1 MTDTTPKQYSVT
13 VIEVIVHTRTVTA
26 ANERDANDIVRFH
39 WDEVGADGF
48 DTQSLGCTELLV
60 TDEVQP

>member
-13 VIEVIVHTRTVTA
+13 VIEVLVHTRTVTA
-26 ANERDANDIVRFH
+26 ANEPDENDIVRFH
-39 WDEVGADGF
+39 WDEVGTDGF
-48 DTQSLGCTELLV
+48 DTQSLGCTELYI